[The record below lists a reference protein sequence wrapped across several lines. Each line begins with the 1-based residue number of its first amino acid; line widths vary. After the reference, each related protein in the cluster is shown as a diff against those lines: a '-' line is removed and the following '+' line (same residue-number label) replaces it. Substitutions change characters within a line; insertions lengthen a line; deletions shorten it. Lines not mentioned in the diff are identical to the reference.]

1 MQSNNVVQ
9 FPWQLTCQT
18 VFQQALQAEGLVA
31 ASLEEYSAP
40 FSQADFNH
48 LSHTIQSPDQ
58 SSILYSTLQKFA
70 QNPSSIILLQCG
82 KKKKSTQENK
92 RKLQEDISNNHQT
105 MSFRQTLP
113 EITKPRGGHHKLSSH
128 VELQLPGKHKQ

>member
-31 ASLEEYSAP
+31 ASLEEYSVP

-48 LSHTIQSPDQ
+48 LSHTIQPTDQ
-58 SSILYSTLQKFA
+58 SSILYST
-70 QNPSSIILLQCG
+70 
-82 KKKKSTQENK
+82 
-92 RKLQEDISNNHQT
+92 
-105 MSFRQTLP
+105 P
-113 EITKPRGGHHKLSSH
+113 EICSEPIFYHFASVWKEK
-128 VELQLPGKHKQ
+128 EKQPGKQKKTTGRHIKQSSDHEFHTDSARNYKT

>member
-18 VFQQALQAEGLVA
+18 VFQQALQVEGLVA

-48 LSHTIQSPDQ
+48 LSHTIQSADQ

-70 QNPSSIILLQCG
+70 HKIFYHFASVWKEKEKQPGKQKKTTERHIKQSSDHEFQ
-82 KKKKSTQENK
+82 TDQ
-92 RKLQEDISNNHQT
+92 KLQNLEEATTN
-105 MSFRQTLP
+105 
-113 EITKPRGGHHKLSSH
+113 
-128 VELQLPGKHKQ
+128 